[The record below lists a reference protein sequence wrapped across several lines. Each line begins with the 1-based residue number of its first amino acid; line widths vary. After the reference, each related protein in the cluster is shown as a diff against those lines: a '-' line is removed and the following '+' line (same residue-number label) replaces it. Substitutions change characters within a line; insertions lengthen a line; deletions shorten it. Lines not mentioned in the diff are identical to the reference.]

1 MCAYVETPD
10 VSNEYIKLLDNSIFR
25 LNVLC

>member
-10 VSNEYIKLLDNSIFR
+10 VSNDYMKLLDYSIFR

>member
-10 VSNEYIKLLDNSIFR
+10 ESNDYIKLLDYSIFR

>member
-1 MCAYVETPD
+1 MCAYIETPD
-10 VSNEYIKLLDNSIFR
+10 VSNDYIKLLDYSIFR